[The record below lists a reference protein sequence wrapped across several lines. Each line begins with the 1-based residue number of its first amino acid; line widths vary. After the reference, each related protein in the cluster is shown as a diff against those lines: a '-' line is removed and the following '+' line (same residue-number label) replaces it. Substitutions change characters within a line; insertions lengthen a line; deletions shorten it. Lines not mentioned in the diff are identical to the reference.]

1 MAVVP
6 VPVQLQI
13 IIGLGKCRVRGMI
26 GLKSSNSSRSSY
38 CRQMIEAEGV
48 GKEATLCG
56 TRRVRKR
63 LCTIT
68 DRPTPRLSSP
78 SLGRGICVGK
88 REKAADRSNDTNNH
102 IVTKVIISS
111 LFVFMVM
118 TVSNVRICN
127 DTQSQ

>member
-1 MAVVP
+1 MWY
-6 VPVQLQI
+6 Q
-13 IIGLGKCRVRGMI
+13 
-26 GLKSSNSSRSSY
+26 
-38 CRQMIEAEGV
+38 EGA
-48 GKEATLCG
+48 KEVMYNHGQTNPPSVLAFS
-56 TRRVRKR
+56 RKR
-63 LCTIT
+63 NMC
-68 DRPTPRLSSP
+68 R
-78 SLGRGICVGK
+78 GK